1 MSDRAPSTR
10 IVVAEDDAA
19 VQALLVRQLEKAGY
33 SVAACGDGL
42 EALELV
48 KQAGSC
54 VVVADWTMPAMDG
67 VELCRTIR
75 ELSELRV
82 VGMVYFVLLTAHQ
95 EKSAVITGLE
105 AGANDYL
112 TKPYH
117 QAELLARIR
126 AGERLLRLQEE
137 LVERQVEMQKISS
150 QMAILNRKLERLA
163 NTDGLTG
170 LANRRSTLETLQRLW
185 DKSVEG
191 GAPLSVV
198 MLDIDRF
205 KRINDTYGHK
215 AGDTVLIAVA
225 ATLRRQARGSDICG
239 RVGGEEFLIL
249 LPASDLNQAAAA
261 AERVRRAIQA
271 RLVDIGAASLE
282 VTVSVGVAQRG
293 PQCATP
299 DELVCAADRMLY
311 RAKEA
316 GRNQV
321 WVAEGVD
328 QGHRIEIS
336 ESQFIDDFDCAADD
350 ATVATAA
357 RTRTLADGRI
367 VAERRAA
374 PT

>member
-1 MSDRAPSTR
+1 MSDCAPSTR
-10 IVVAEDDAA
+10 VVVADDDGAM
-19 VQALLVRQLEKAGY
+19 QALLVRQLEKAGY
-33 SVAACGDGL
+33 TVAACGDGL

-48 KQAGSC
+48 KHAGSC
-54 VVVADWTMPAMDG
+54 IVVADWTMPGMDG
-67 VELCRTIR
+67 VELCRTVR

-95 EKSAVITGLE
+95 EKSAIITGLE

-126 AGERLLRLQEE
+126 AGERLLRLQDE
-137 LVERQVEMQKISS
+137 LVERQVDMQKISS

-170 LANRRSTLETLQRLW
+170 LVNRRYTLEALQRLW
-185 DKSVEG
+185 DKSLES

-198 MLDIDRF
+198 MLDIDSF
-205 KRINDTYGHK
+205 KKINDTYGHK

-225 ATLRRQARGSDICG
+225 AALRRQARGSDVCG

-271 RLVDIGAASLE
+271 RLIDVGAASLE
-282 VTVSVGVAQRG
+282 VTASVGVAQRG
-293 PQCATP
+293 PHCATP
-299 DELVCAADRMLY
+299 DELVCTADRMLY
-311 RAKEA
+311 HAKEA

-328 QGHRIEIS
+328 QGRRVELP
-336 ESQFIDDFDCAADD
+336 ESQFIGDFDSAADSD
-350 ATVATAA
+350 ATVATA
-357 RTRTLADGRI
+357 TRTLPDGR
-367 VAERRAA
+367 VVRERRAGA
-374 PT
+374 R